1 MITRPHTASA
11 AEDFLRAFHDR
22 TPGKQ
27 SAGVEASPTVE
38 GRTSYQEFADRV
50 TGARVL
56 DLGCAD
62 GALLEVLAD
71 RGVEGLAGID
81 LSEEELA
88 IARRRPAL
96 ARADLR
102 RGRAQ
107 ELPFG
112 DSSFDAVVSHMAFML
127 MVDPEHVVAEATR
140 VLAPGGMF
148 ATAVGGGVVEG
159 QALDLFL
166 ALAKPRFRAAKEAG
180 RVIPRLGG
188 RRTRTRDGLDGL
200 LGPAG
205 FSPVTWE
212 SIVIDQSGTPEE
224 VWETGV
230 SQYYDMVVLEE
241 EQISDLR
248 REFLAAAP
256 ARPDGDRLPSGMR
269 ITFATA
275 RLL

>member
-1 MITRPHTASA
+1 MITGPHTASA

-62 GALLEVLAD
+62 GALLEVLAG

-107 ELPFG
+107 ELPFA

-127 MVDPEHVVAEATR
+127 MVDPEHVVAEVAR

-166 ALAKPRFRAAKEAG
+166 ALAKPRFRAAAEAG
-180 RVIPRLGG
+180 RVIPRLGD

-256 ARPDGDRLPSGMR
+256 ARPDGGRLPSGMR